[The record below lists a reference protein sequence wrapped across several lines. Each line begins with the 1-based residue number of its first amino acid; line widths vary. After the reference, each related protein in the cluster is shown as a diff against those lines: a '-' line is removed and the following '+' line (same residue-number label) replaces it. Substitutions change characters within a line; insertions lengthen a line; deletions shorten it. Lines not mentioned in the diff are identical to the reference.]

1 VTTATSTTTN
11 TDALPGEWARLHPLS
26 PVVRAGRGLVG
37 VAAVVALNSRNN
49 HQPPW
54 VDLGIVALVALIGLV
69 SWLVTRWRIHGGELQ
84 IDTGLLRRQ
93 SVRVPLTRLQG
104 VDVVRPLLARM
115 IGVAEVRLVLAGHDS
130 GRARLAYLGEERAVK
145 VRAQLLALAHGLA
158 DDTPEPAER
167 PVLNVDA
174 ARIVAANLL
183 RLRFV
188 IGLGLLVATGV
199 LGVVHPA
206 RAVGLFTSV
215 LSLLAVTLLATGRQ
229 ISTEWGFGVAEA
241 PDGLRIRGGLLQTR
255 AETIP
260 YGRVQAVRWVEPLW
274 WRPFGWVRLEVDVAR
289 RRDRDGAERET
300 GSASRALL
308 PVGTREEARW
318 LLGRVLPGS
327 IAELPVARQAPSRAR
342 WRAPLSRHLRC
353 SGDAAYL
360 MCTTGRVRPSTVVV
374 PLEKVQSVRWSQGP
388 VSRRLKLASVEVDTA
403 GHRFTGEARFRD
415 EREAQA
421 ILTSL
426 PDQARAARQAAATTM
441 APVPTTPPE

>member
-1 VTTATSTTTN
+1 VTAPTTN

-37 VAAVVALNSRNN
+37 VAAVVALNSANN

-54 VDLGIVALVALIGLV
+54 VDLGIVVLVALIGLV
-69 SWLVTRWRIHGGELQ
+69 SWLVTRWRIHGSELQ

-115 IGVAEVRLVLAGHDS
+115 VGVAEVRLVLAGHDS

-167 PVLNVDA
+167 PVLSVDA
-174 ARIVAANLL
+174 PRIVAANLL
-183 RLRFV
+183 RLRVV
-188 IGLGLLVATGV
+188 IGIGLVVALIVLTIIRPDMARATFSSLLPIFAATLLV
-199 LGVVHPA
+199 
-206 RAVGLFTSV
+206 
-215 LSLLAVTLLATGRQ
+215 TGRQ
-229 ISTEWGFGVAEA
+229 ILSEWGFAVAEA

-260 YGRVQAVRWVEPLW
+260 YGRVQAVRWIEPLW

-289 RRDRDGAERET
+289 RRDRDRSERET
-300 GSASRALL
+300 GSATRALL
-308 PVGTREEARW
+308 PVGSREEARW

-327 IAELPVARQAPSRAR
+327 VAELPVSRQAPSRAR
-342 WRAPLSRHLRC
+342 WRAPLSRQYLRC
-353 SGDAAYL
+353 GGDAAYL
-360 MCTTGRVRPSTVVV
+360 TCTTGRVRPSTVVV

-388 VSRRLKLASVEVDTA
+388 VSRRLKLASVAVDTA
-403 GHRFTGEARFRD
+403 GSRFTGEARFRD

-426 PDQARAARQAAATTM
+426 PDQARAARSGAAG
-441 APVPTTPPE
+441 

>member
-1 VTTATSTTTN
+1 VTSATTN

-26 PVVRAGRGLVG
+26 PVVRAGRRLVG
-37 VAAVVALNSRNN
+37 VAAVVALNSFND

-54 VDLGIVALVALIGLV
+54 VDLAIVGLVALIGLV

-84 IDTGLLRRQ
+84 IDTGLFRRQ

-115 IGVAEVRLVLAGHDS
+115 VGVAEVRLVLAGHDS

-167 PVLNVDA
+167 QVLTVDA
-174 ARIVAANLL
+174 PRIVAANLL

-188 IGLGLLVATGV
+188 IGIGLVVVLVALTLLRPDQARATFGSLLPIFAATLLV
-199 LGVVHPA
+199 
-206 RAVGLFTSV
+206 
-215 LSLLAVTLLATGRQ
+215 TGRQ
-229 ISTEWGFGVAEA
+229 ISGEWGFGVAEA
-241 PDGLRIRGGLLQTR
+241 PDGLRIRSGLLQTR

-260 YGRVQAVRWVEPLW
+260 YGRVQAVRWIEPLW

-289 RRDRDGAERET
+289 RRDRDSAERES
-300 GSASRALL
+300 GSGSRALL
-308 PVGTREEARW
+308 PVGSREEARW

-327 IAELPVARQAPSRAR
+327 VAELPTSRQAPSRAR
-342 WRAPLSRHLRC
+342 WRAPLSRQYLRC
-353 SGDAAYL
+353 GGDVAYL
-360 MCTTGRVRPSTVVV
+360 VATTGRVRPSTVVV

-388 VSRRLKLASVEVDTA
+388 VSRRLRLASVSVDTA
-403 GHRFTGEARFRD
+403 GQRFTGEARFRD
-415 EREAQA
+415 EREARA
-421 ILTSL
+421 ILTAL
-426 PDQARAARQAAATTM
+426 PDQARAARLAAS
-441 APVPTTPPE
+441 PHR

>member
-1 VTTATSTTTN
+1 VTGATTH
-11 TDALPGEWARLHPLS
+11 TDALPGDWARLHPLS
-26 PVVRAGRGLVG
+26 PLVRAGRGLVG
-37 VAAVVALNSRNN
+37 VAAIVGINSANRNE
-49 HQPPW
+49 PPW
-54 VDLGIVALVALIGLV
+54 VDLGIVVAVALVGLV
-69 SWLVTRWRIHGGELQ
+69 SWLVTRWRIQGGELQ

-115 IGVAEVRLVLAGHDS
+115 VGVAEVRLVLAGHDT

-167 PVLNVDA
+167 PVLSVDG

-188 IGLGLLVATGV
+188 IGIGLVAAIVVLTIVRPDQARATISSMLPILAATLLV
-199 LGVVHPA
+199 
-206 RAVGLFTSV
+206 
-215 LSLLAVTLLATGRQ
+215 TGRQ
-229 ISTEWGFGVAEA
+229 ISTEWGFTIAEA

-255 AETIP
+255 VETIP

-289 RRDRDGAERET
+289 RRNRDSAEHES

-308 PVGTREEARW
+308 PVGSRDEA
-318 LLGRVLPGS
+318 PGH
-327 IAELPVARQAPSRAR
+327 AR
-342 WRAPLSRHLRC
+342 WRAPLSRQFLRVR
-353 SGDAAYL
+353 GDSAYL
-360 MCTTGRVRPSTVVV
+360 VCTTGRVRPSTVVV
-374 PLEKVQSVRWSQGP
+374 PLEKIQSVRWSQGP
-388 VSRRLKLASVEVDTA
+388 VSRRLKLASVDVDTA
-403 GHRFTGEARFRD
+403 GQRFTGQARFRD

-421 ILTSL
+421 MLWSL
-426 PDQARAARQAAATTM
+426 PDQARAARQSAAHG
-441 APVPTTPPE
+441 

>member
-1 VTTATSTTTN
+1 VTAATTS

-37 VAAVVALNSRNN
+37 VAAVVALNSANN

-54 VDLGIVALVALIGLV
+54 VDLGIVVIVALIGLV

-115 IGVAEVRLVLAGHDS
+115 VGVAEVRLVLAGHDS

-188 IGLGLLVATGV
+188 IGIGLVVALVVLTVVRPDQARATFGSLLPIFAATLLV
-199 LGVVHPA
+199 
-206 RAVGLFTSV
+206 
-215 LSLLAVTLLATGRQ
+215 TGRQ

-260 YGRVQAVRWVEPLW
+260 YGRVQAVRWIEPLW

-289 RRDRDGAERET
+289 RKDRDGAERES

-308 PVGTREEARW
+308 PVGSREEARW

-327 IAELPVARQAPSRAR
+327 VAELPVSRQAPSRAR
-342 WRAPLSRHLRC
+342 WRAPLSRQYLRC

-360 MCTTGRVRPSTVVV
+360 MCTTGRVRPTTVVV

-388 VSRRLKLASVEVDTA
+388 VSRRLKLASVAVDTA
-403 GHRFTGEARFRD
+403 GQRFTGEARFRD

-426 PDQARAARQAAATTM
+426 PGQARAARSAAAG
-441 APVPTTPPE
+441 

>member
-1 VTTATSTTTN
+1 VTAATTN

-37 VAAVVALNSRNN
+37 VAAVVALNNANN

-54 VDLGIVALVALIGLV
+54 VDLGIVLLVALIGLV

-115 IGVAEVRLVLAGHDS
+115 VGVAEVRLVLAGHDS

-167 PVLNVDA
+167 PVLSVDA
-174 ARIVAANLL
+174 PRIVAANLL

-188 IGLGLLVATGV
+188 IGIGLVVALIVLTVVRPDQARATFGAVLPILAATLLV
-199 LGVVHPA
+199 
-206 RAVGLFTSV
+206 
-215 LSLLAVTLLATGRQ
+215 TGRQ
-229 ISTEWGFGVAEA
+229 ISSEWGFGVAEA

-289 RRDRDGAERET
+289 RRDRDSAERES

-308 PVGTREEARW
+308 PVGSREEARW

-327 IAELPVARQAPSRAR
+327 VAELPTSRQAPSRAR
-342 WRAPLSRHLRC
+342 WRAPLSRQYLRC

-360 MCTTGRVRPSTVVV
+360 IATTGRVRPSTVVV

-388 VSRRLKLASVEVDTA
+388 VSRRLKLASVAVDTA

-426 PDQARAARQAAATTM
+426 PDQARAARQTASHG
-441 APVPTTPPE
+441 